1 MKIDNTG
8 KNTLTQPPRTGG
20 RPVEEASKPAG
31 NAVQDSVTLNPVA
44 AQISQG
50 DETGS
55 TFDSAR
61 VASLRQAI
69 AEGRFSV
76 RPDAIA
82 DKLLNSVKELL
93 SE

>member
-1 MKIDNTG
+1 MKIDQTG
-8 KNTLTQPPRTGG
+8 KNALPQPPRAGN
-20 RPVEEASKPAG
+20 RPVEGAPKPAG
-31 NAVQDSVTLNPVA
+31 NAPQDSVTLNPVA
-44 AQISQG
+44 SQISQG
-50 DETGS
+50 DEVGS

-76 RPDAIA
+76 RPEAIA
-82 DKLLNSVKELL
+82 DKLLDSVKELL